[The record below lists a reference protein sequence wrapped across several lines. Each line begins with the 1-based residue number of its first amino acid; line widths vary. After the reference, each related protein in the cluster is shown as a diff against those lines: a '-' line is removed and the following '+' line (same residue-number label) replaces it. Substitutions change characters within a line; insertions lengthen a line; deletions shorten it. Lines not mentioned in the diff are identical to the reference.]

1 MNPDNK
7 LKISRLTTC
16 SRRIETTRIGIIVIR
31 IIVRVSLRERD
42 PLYRENYRARKIDM
56 HAHFWKN
63 DRIRR
68 RVQVSTLFRSI
79 TLARAS

>member
-31 IIVRVSLRERD
+31 IIVRVSLRERN
-42 PLYRENYRARKIDM
+42 PLYRENYI
-56 HAHFWKN
+56 FWKN